1 MESVRTKRLLFAD
14 GNKIVGS
21 DTNYY
26 NKGIWKIKN
35 DGQGRYLFQNVITEK
50 FLYSEGNEI
59 SCRGCEG
66 GVTEA
71 PLCVGSDASY
81 DDRALWRIIKHG
93 DGKYFIESVANF
105 RYVFSQGEPP
115 VAGYGEGYL
124 SSPRCVMSDD
134 NYDNRGV
141 WNIKKR

>member
-1 MESVRTKRLLFAD
+1 MRSKRLLFSN
-14 GNKIVGS
+14 GNEIVGS
-21 DTNYY
+21 DSNYY
-26 NKGIWKIKN
+26 NKGFWRIKN
-35 DGQGRYLFQNVITEK
+35 DGQGRYLFENLETK
-50 FLYSEGNEI
+50 KYLYSEGNEI
-59 SCRGCEG
+59 SGRGCEG

-115 VAGYGEGYL
+115 VRTEGFS
-124 SSPRCVMSDD
+124 SSPSCLMSDE
-134 NYDNRGV
+134 NYDNRAA
-141 WNIKKR
+141 WNINI